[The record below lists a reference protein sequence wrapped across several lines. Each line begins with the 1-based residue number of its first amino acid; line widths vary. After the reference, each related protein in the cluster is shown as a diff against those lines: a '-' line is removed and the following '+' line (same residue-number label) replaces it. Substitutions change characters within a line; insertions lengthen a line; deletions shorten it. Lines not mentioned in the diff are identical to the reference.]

1 MIGQFLSLTTN
12 LLSDVIWL
20 VTLAVGVTMSL
31 VWRRSRLGRRPRSAW
46 AL

>member
-12 LLSDVIWL
+12 LLSDAIWL

-31 VWRRSRLGRRPRSAW
+31 VWRSRLGRRPRSAW